1 MMNMPSVKVTVI
13 FPITGSGIKTIA
25 TFKSGQ
31 GKCNLKRSQENL
43 AQSFKTALS
52 GTGLVATQFSLKISA
67 IINLFAQAKAK
78 SKSL

>member
-1 MMNMPSVKVTVI
+1 MMNVMSVKVTMFLPV
-13 FPITGSGIKTIA
+13 TGSGIKTIA

-52 GTGLVATQFSLKISA
+52 GTGFIAARFSLKIYTVDY
-67 IINLFAQAKAK
+67 
-78 SKSL
+78 